1 MRVSR
6 QRLWPQARRVQ
17 PERRT
22 VRSTTADVRDD
33 AAAHRGRHT
42 DHPARPR
49 PVRQGGRPRRRGVW
63 GRILGVA
70 GFPGHHVRTESPL
83 PRLLASVTEPR
94 TAGVSQWYDRLTRAA
109 ALLCRMRPSRDRP
122 GGGPGVGP
130 TLLEPA
136 PEVRRPIGWP
146 TSPQYP
152 PISSSRIAGSCW
164 SSIACENASPTPLS
178 VPSVSVVS

>member
-17 PERRT
+17 PERPT

-136 PEVRRPIGWP
+136 PEVRRPV
-146 TSPQYP
+146 T
-152 PISSSRIAGSCW
+152 SSRFKRPGFPHGG
-164 SSIACENASPTPLS
+164 NASQSSLAVGFDSRNGMS
-178 VPSVSVVS
+178 VICEGVSLCSH